1 MATLTG
7 YIFADLESVTVHGHS
22 LQVLQQGHSVAE
34 TPNIRGNVDHSSLSL
49 PFCLVAFLSPVLLQ
63 LQMVMALVR
72 KSRHLYMNLLAKSKA
87 LEQHRSIM
95 DQSCHAVDGP
105 PPPPPPPPPNCQN
118 MPMAVVKSY
127 LSLIL

>member
-7 YIFADLESVTVHGHS
+7 YFADLESVTVHGHS

-49 PFCLVAFLSPVLLQ
+49 PFCLVAFLSPILLQ

-72 KSRHLYMNLLAKSKA
+72 KSRHLYMNLLATPLLNLRQQLPGWRQNPKHWS
-87 LEQHRSIM
+87 SI
-95 DQSCHAVDGP
+95 D
-105 PPPPPPPPPNCQN
+105 
-118 MPMAVVKSY
+118 
-127 LSLIL
+127 L